1 MSVWMVL
8 TIAVAGGVGAVL
20 RYLLS
25 RTIAPRAKGRFPWAT
40 FAVNVSGALLLG
52 FATGLAMTHIL
63 PEEWRVVVGTGLLGG
78 YTTFST
84 ASVEAAQLASQ
95 HRTGLAALYCVSM
108 FITSLAAAGA
118 GLWLASST

>member
-25 RTIAPRAKGRFPWAT
+25 RTIAPWARGRFPWAT

-52 FATGLAMTHIL
+52 FATGLTTTHIL

-95 HRTGLAALYCVSM
+95 HRTGLAVLYSVSM